1 MINVFQPELREEELA
16 AVKAVME
23 SNWTGR
29 GKITDQF
36 EAAWAS
42 HLGVARGQVT
52 SVTCCTEGLFQS
64 IGLAGVGAGD
74 EVIMPSISFVGAG
87 NAVVAAGA
95 RPVFCDVD
103 PRSLNPR
110 LAHVESCLSARTRAV
125 LITHYGGI
133 GIADTAAIA
142 ALCRERG
149 LALIEDAAC
158 SPASV
163 LPDGTACGTAGDFGV
178 WSFDSMKMI
187 STGDGGM
194 IYCRDPERAKALQLD
209 LYLGLGTTSAISKT
223 GDRWW
228 EFDVARP
235 GRRAIMNDVASAI
248 GIEQLKKVPSF
259 AARRRAVAR
268 AYVDGLRDQ
277 SWLRLPPEELHD
289 AASVPYFFWVQAEP
303 DLRNRLASFLRSHE
317 VYVTFRYYPLHR
329 LALYR
334 HDGRQLAGTE
344 QAANST
350 LLLPM
355 HQALSAGDVARVI
368 ALIRDFATARHG
380 V

>member
-29 GKITDQF
+29 GRITDQF
-36 EAAWAS
+36 ESRWAE
-42 HLGVARGQVT
+42 HLRVPREHVT
-52 SVTCCTEGLFQS
+52 SVTCCTEGLFQAV
-64 IGLAGVGAGD
+64 AGCGVTAGD
-74 EVIMPSISFVGAG
+74 DVVLTSISFVGAA
-87 NAVVAAGA
+87 NAVLAAGA
-95 RPVFCDVD
+95 RAVFADVD
-103 PRSLNPR
+103 CRMLNPTVGHIEAR
-110 LAHVESCLSARTRAV
+110 LTPRTKAV

-133 GIADTAAIA
+133 AAPDTAAIA
-142 ALCRERG
+142 ALCQHRRI
-149 LALIEDAAC
+149 ALIEDAAC
-158 SPASV
+158 SPASC
-163 LPDGTACGTAGDFGV
+163 LPDGRACGTAGDFGV

-194 IYCRDPERAKALQLD
+194 IYCRAPERITPLNLD

-235 GRRAIMNDVASAI
+235 GRRAIMNDLASAI

-259 AARRRAVAR
+259 AARRRAVASAYNQQLSRHAWLTAPPAELLSDR
-268 AYVDGLRDQ
+268 A
-277 SWLRLPPEELHD
+277 
-289 AASVPYFFWVQAEP
+289 VPYFYWIQTDPAV
-303 DLRNRLASFLRSHE
+303 RNRLASFLREHE

-329 LALYR
+329 LPLYR
-334 HDGRQLAGTE
+334 HDGAALPGTE
-344 QAANST
+344 SAANST

-355 HQALSAGDVARVI
+355 HQGLSEDDVSRVLS
-368 ALIRDFATARHG
+368 LIDDFART